1 MSLLQPRNLAY
12 AYRVGSCGFGTMA
25 ELIMALTKSGLGAL
39 ELFAMG
45 MKATGTMVSRALSY
59 SGEDWPQRSFW
70 AEDCSMLGICSI

>member
-1 MSLLQPRNLAY
+1 MCVCLLQPRNLAY

-45 MKATGTMVSRALSY
+45 LKATGTMVSRALSY
-59 SGEDWPQRSFW
+59 SGEKLLRCSIC
-70 AEDCSMLGICSI
+70 AEDHSMLSL